1 MTPDT
6 ILDVGQVAEI
16 LRCEPRTVEDHMRSR
31 ALGATK
37 IGTGWITTY
46 GKVVEFVLKQIGEQ
60 GRPKATPVELRRT
73 RRQGP
78 VEIPDVRGIQA

>member
-16 LRCEPRTVEDHMRSR
+16 LRCEPRTVEHHMRSR

-46 GKVVEFVLKQIGEQ
+46 GKVVEFVLRQIGEQ
-60 GRPKATPVELRRT
+60 GRPKATQVEVRRT
-73 RRQGP
+73 KRREP
-78 VEIPDVRGIQA
+78 IEIPDVRATR